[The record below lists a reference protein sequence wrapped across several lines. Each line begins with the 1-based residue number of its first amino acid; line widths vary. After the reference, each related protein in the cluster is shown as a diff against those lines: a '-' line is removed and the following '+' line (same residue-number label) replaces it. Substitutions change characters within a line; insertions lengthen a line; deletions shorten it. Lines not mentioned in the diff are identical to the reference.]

1 MKKIIT
7 AILYS
12 AAIVAGSLFLVGA
25 SIYAVES
32 EVKFQETQTL
42 HYLHE
47 QYKENPDKTIQNILD
62 TYGDE
67 AYEFGYLKPEIADFI
82 RNVANYEE

>member
-7 AILYS
+7 NILY
-12 AAIVAGSLFLVGA
+12 AAAVVVGSLFLVGA
-25 SIYAVES
+25 SIYAVENEAKFR
-32 EVKFQETQTL
+32 EVQTL
-42 HYLHE
+42 RYLHE

-62 TYGDE
+62 TYGNE

>member
-12 AAIVAGSLFLVGA
+12 AAVIAVSLFLVIA
-25 SIYAVES
+25 SIYAVEN
-32 EVKFQETQTL
+32 EGKFRETQKL

-47 QYKENPDKTIQNILD
+47 QYKENPDRTIQNILD